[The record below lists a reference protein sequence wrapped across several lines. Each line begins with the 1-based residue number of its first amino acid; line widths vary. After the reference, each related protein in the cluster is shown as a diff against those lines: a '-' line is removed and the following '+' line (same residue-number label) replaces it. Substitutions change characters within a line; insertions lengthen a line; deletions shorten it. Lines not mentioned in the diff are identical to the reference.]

1 MVFNSNKLPFS
12 AFSSFAALSAP
23 VNVRICPVATSF
35 PALFSLLLFAVSI
48 TLCLRK
54 GITNLFWLICLLASS
69 LIFILLNL
77 LYYAS
82 NYFTG
87 NGINDSVLYTLTSNL
102 EGAGMTKYLLPG
114 LALLGGLVLL
124 FCGVVWVLLRAW
136 RLKNRP
142 VYSLTAFA
150 LISASLV
157 ITPATGEIY
166 TMIKSR
172 RADKGEEF
180 YTYYKIPSR
189 LISGKKRNL
198 VYLYAESFERT
209 YFDEQAFPGLTPDLA
224 AVKQQALDF
233 SQTRQLPGTEY
244 TIAGMVASQCGIPLF
259 APFDGNAAGSV
270 DGFYPGKICLGDILK
285 ASGYA
290 LSFYQGADLAFAGK
304 GQFLKSHGF
313 DQIYGR
319 KELQPRLQDPAYVND
334 WGLYDDTLLDQA
346 YAQFE
351 TLSEQ
356 GKPFALFALTVDTHH
371 PDGYVSRSCRKN
383 RYPINGKEN
392 KSLSAILCNQ
402 ETVANF
408 IRRIQQSPYYKDTVI
423 VVSSDHLAMNN
434 TAWSQLTRHDRKDLF
449 FILDG
454 SGTLQGMNHQP
465 RSTLDNGATVL
476 DLLGGDNFIGLGR
489 STLSNASLTT
499 TTQDLAAK
507 ITSWVPALIELW
519 GVPKR
524 ISHYQVDLNAH
535 RFSFSGSTFTY
546 PLVLKIGNQKIEPK
560 FETYLLAPLNQQLAG
575 FRPGE
580 LFVWVDACDR
590 IGHIWP
596 ASPPS
601 GLCLASGKL
610 GSRPDIQPITGP
622 VFQGTVRF
630 PLDKHSD
637 TLYQQTVAQL
647 QQAPVPAEKG

>member
-1 MVFNSNKLPFS
+1 M
-12 AFSSFAALSAP
+12 AM
-23 VNVRICPVATSF
+23 SF

-48 TLCLRK
+48 AICLRK
-54 GITNLFWLICLLASS
+54 GITNLFWLVGLLATS
-69 LIFILLNL
+69 LAFILLNL
-77 LYYAS
+77 IHYAS

-102 EGAGMTKYLLPG
+102 EGAGMGKYLLPG

-124 FCGVVWVLLRAW
+124 FCAVLWVLLRAR

-142 VYSLTAFA
+142 VYSLIAFA
-150 LISASLV
+150 LVSASLV

-172 RADKGEEF
+172 HADKGEEF
-180 YTYYKIPSR
+180 YTYYKIPST

-198 VYLYAESFERT
+198 VYIYAESFERT
-209 YFDEQAFPGLTPDLA
+209 YFDEQEFPGLTPDLA
-224 AVKQQALDF
+224 AIKQQALDF
-233 SQTRQLPGTEY
+233 SQTEQLPGTGY

-270 DGFYPGKICLGDILK
+270 EGFYPGKICLGDILK

-304 GQFLKSHGF
+304 GQFLTSHGF
-313 DQIYGR
+313 DQVFGR
-319 KELQPRLQDPAYVND
+319 KELQSRLKDPAYVND
-334 WGLYDDTLLDQA
+334 WGLYDDSLLDQV
-346 YAQFE
+346 YQQFE
-351 TLSEQ
+351 TLSEKGQ
-356 GKPFALFALTVDTHH
+356 PFALFTLTVDTHH

-383 RYPINGKEN
+383 AYMDGGKEN

-434 TAWSQLTRHDRKDLF
+434 TAWSRLTRHDRKDLF

-454 SGTLQGMNHQP
+454 SGAQHGVNDQP

-489 STLSNASLTT
+489 STLSNTSLVATT
-499 TTQDLAAK
+499 PTLSDK
-507 ITSWVPALIELW
+507 ITAWVPALIELW
-519 GVPKR
+519 GVPKSITR
-524 ISHYQVDLNAH
+524 YQVDPAHH

-546 PLVLKIGNQKIEPK
+546 PLVLKIGNRKIEPK
-560 FETYLLAPLNQQLAG
+560 FETYLLAPLTQQLSE

-580 LFVWVDACDR
+580 LFVWVDACAR
-590 IGHIWP
+590 ISLIWP
-596 ASPPS
+596 GSPPS

-610 GSRPDIQPITGP
+610 GSRPDIRQIAEQGD
-622 VFQGTVRF
+622 QGTVRF

-647 QQAPVPAEKG
+647 KQATPPAEKG